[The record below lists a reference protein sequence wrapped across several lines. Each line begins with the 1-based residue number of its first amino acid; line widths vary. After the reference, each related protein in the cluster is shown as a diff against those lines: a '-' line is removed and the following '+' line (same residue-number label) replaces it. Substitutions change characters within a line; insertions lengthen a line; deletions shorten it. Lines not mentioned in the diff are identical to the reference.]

1 MKRSQLEEQ
10 SFSTAIIPYL
20 YGNFNL
26 LSSLVPRYMS
36 RNKLW
41 GLPSGSEVKNPPG
54 N

>member
-1 MKRSQLEEQ
+1 MKHSRLEEQ
-10 SFSTAIIPYL
+10 SFGTAIPYL
-20 YGNFNL
+20 YSNFNL